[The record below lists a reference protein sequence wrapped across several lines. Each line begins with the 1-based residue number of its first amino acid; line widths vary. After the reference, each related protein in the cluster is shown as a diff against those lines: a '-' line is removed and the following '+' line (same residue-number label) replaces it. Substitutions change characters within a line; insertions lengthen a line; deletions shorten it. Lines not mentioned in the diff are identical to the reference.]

1 MNIIL
6 WYVYKYQTVLI
17 HLKSKIL
24 SESLLF
30 PIVKSITYKICLL
43 FYMNV
48 IINSSFPEIPYSVIE
63 R

>member
-6 WYVYKYQTVLI
+6 WCVYKYQTVPI
-17 HLKSKIL
+17 PLKSKLL

-43 FYMNV
+43 FYMSV
-48 IINSSFPEIPYSVIE
+48 IINGSFPEIPYSVIE